1 MMHHFQKFS
10 KMYYFGQK
18 VKFDVAEFIKEH
30 MMMNNH
36 IYYQISSMSVVGN
49 SFDQYKYSRDQIL
62 KCRNM
67 TRFGNQDFP
76 VLVTFLGDRF

>member
-1 MMHHFQKFS
+1 
-10 KMYYFGQK
+10 
-18 VKFDVAEFIKEH
+18 
-30 MMMNNH
+30 
-36 IYYQISSMSVVGN
+36 MSAGGT

-67 TRFGNQDFP
+67 TRFGNLDFP